1 MLDHPN
7 RLPIEECQ
15 QGHAYVLCS
24 RNLLIGVCLRGLD
37 PKEQFSISFV
47 GIREKLGHRYLDTE
61 YHWDCGEPFG
71 TANPLRD
78 LGLVP
83 SDVIANDERLFHWL
97 ESAQKQHGIEIS
109 DVLPKGRRG
118 LI

>member
-37 PKEQFSISFV
+37 LRNNSRFRSWGFV
-47 GIREKLGHRYLDTE
+47 KSWATGIWTRNTIGIA
-61 YHWDCGEPFG
+61 
-71 TANPLRD
+71 AN
-78 LGLVP
+78 
-83 SDVIANDERLFHWL
+83 RL
-97 ESAQKQHGIEIS
+97 
-109 DVLPKGRRG
+109 GRRTR
-118 LI
+118 